1 MTSLPGDP
9 EARADGV
16 TQPQHTLTISV
27 AQSRC
32 DTPPS
37 HLFVREHSTRD
48 ALRLCAPGFPCNIA
62 DCPRCGERVARN
74 ARADTIA
81 RFSDFHTCLSLRLS
95 VARNA
100 HLDQAHGELATARRR
115 FLEIA
120 KLTRTTH
127 GYVRS
132 TEITRDGALW
142 NLHDHLIVFPA
153 LNDDAARVLDAWDQA
168 CRESDLT
175 ASSHCRE
182 SATVPAL
189 EYVLKSRLG
198 SGKGSL
204 RRLIIRAADGDL
216 DAADDWREWDAWRR
230 SHPRARFRTSW
241 LQPEALTVQ
250 RALVAQRDQHITE
263 VSDPELARLAILA
276 ALGVRSRAAQASAL
290 GIGDSTVARRRRHFP
305 DHALGASGRIAF
317 RVS

>member
-1 MTSLPGDP
+1 MISA
-9 EARADGV
+9 EGV
-16 TQPQHTLTISV
+16 TQPPHTLTISV

-37 HLFVREHSTRD
+37 HLYVKENTTRD

-62 DCPRCGERVARN
+62 DCYVCGERVARN
-74 ARADTIA
+74 AQLDMLAKFAGFPSCI
-81 RFSDFHTCLSLRLS
+81 SLRLS

-100 HLDQAHGELATARRR
+100 DLDEAFRELATARRR
-115 FLEIA
+115 FLETA
-120 KLTRTTH
+120 RLARTTH

-142 NLHDHLIVFPA
+142 NVHDHLIVFTP
-153 LNDDAARVLDAWDQA
+153 LDVDISRLLDAWELA
-168 CRESDLT
+168 CQREGLT
-175 ASSHCRE
+175 PSSHAQM

-204 RRLIIRAADGDL
+204 RRLISRAAHGDL

-230 SHPRARFRTSW
+230 AHPRARFRASW
-241 LQPEALTVQ
+241 LQPEARTV
-250 RALVAQRDQHITE
+250 RTAFSAPRDQHITE
-263 VSDPELARLAILA
+263 ATDAELAQLSILT
-276 ALGVRSRAAQASAL
+276 ALGVRSRAAQAGAL

-305 DHALGASGRIAF
+305 DHALGASGRIAY